1 MSRKPYMVGLLLLI
15 ATTAA
20 ARQTIYFKK
29 DHIYAN
35 RAQRPSKG
43 NEMNCARTNVLK
55 WGRGLA
61 LCMLLLVATV
71 IQGWAQGIDI
81 RTCDPNGSAY
91 EAYFCLDDII
101 VVDGSG
107 YNYDQTT
114 RSGGV
119 YLIKPDTGNQKPI
132 STGGYLNQGAF
143 LTLEPGTSKI
153 LVSSRTYGVIRI
165 DPADGSQEVLLKGG
179 TGWGTFQTFQDAA
192 HGNVAE
198 SFIYPAGITID
209 GMDGSIMVVDA
220 GINLLSTTVDP
231 AGNPNCSNSS
241 DVMTC
246 EALPGKIIRI
256 QRPYGAGVGVYDLST
271 GVSVMSKGGSLSRPF
286 SIVADLNGSQYVTS
300 MSAKLG
306 GVDDPGKG
314 GIVFVDALNAYA
326 QSTFFSSYLNN
337 PSATGCPMGLGT
349 DHNTTIYFSVFSYNG
364 FGCVTN
370 PNQGVYTLTLDPWGV
385 NPPTLA
391 TVITGTPMAYPF
403 GMDADRNGRIVIA
416 DEASGYGCAGT
427 IFRYDPSQPI
437 MRVYDPG
444 WTISNLNPYALSP
457 KVGLGCSPPNQSWLG
472 TPSNVI
478 VVKVHGVNIYH

>member
-1 MSRKPYMVGLLLLI
+1 
-15 ATTAA
+15 
-20 ARQTIYFKK
+20 
-29 DHIYAN
+29 
-35 RAQRPSKG
+35 
-43 NEMNCARTNVLK
+43 
-55 WGRGLA
+55 
-61 LCMLLLVATV
+61 
-71 IQGWAQGIDI
+71 
-81 RTCDPNGSAY
+81 
-91 EAYFCLDDII
+91 
-101 VVDGSG
+101 
-107 YNYDQTT
+107 
-114 RSGGV
+114 
-119 YLIKPDTGNQKPI
+119 
-132 STGGYLNQGAF
+132 
-143 LTLEPGTSKI
+143 
-153 LVSSRTYGVIRI
+153 
-165 DPADGSQEVLLKGG
+165 
-179 TGWGTFQTFQDAA
+179 
-192 HGNVAE
+192 
-198 SFIYPAGITID
+198 FIYPAGITID

-220 GINLLSTTVDP
+220 GINLFSTTVDP
-231 AGNPNCSNSS
+231 AGNPNCTNSS

-314 GIVFVDALNAYA
+314 GIVFVDALNTYA

-437 MRVYDPG
+437 MRVYD
-444 WTISNLNPYALSP
+444 
-457 KVGLGCSPPNQSWLG
+457 
-472 TPSNVI
+472 
-478 VVKVHGVNIYH
+478 